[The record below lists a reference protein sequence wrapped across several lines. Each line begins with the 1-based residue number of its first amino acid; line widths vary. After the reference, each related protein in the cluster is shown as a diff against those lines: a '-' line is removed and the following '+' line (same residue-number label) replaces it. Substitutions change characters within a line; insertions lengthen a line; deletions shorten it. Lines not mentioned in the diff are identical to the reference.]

1 LHNTQTQLLSDDL
14 RVGLPERLCVSLGYD
29 LLCAEEGRG
38 EGREREREGNREKGI
53 RGGGMGRESKRV
65 GTERRE

>member
-1 LHNTQTQLLSDDL
+1 LDTIS
-14 RVGLPERLCVSLGYD
+14 
-29 LLCAEEGRG
+29 CAQRRG
-38 EGREREREGNREKGI
+38 EERGEREREREGNREKGI